1 MTTANVPWFRGGAV
15 WAWRLWLVSAALLCL
30 MAESPAEIP
39 QSRAPL
45 RLAGIYKVVSST
57 DPSFPASRTSEYF
70 FDFGQGLRPGR
81 HSGSVAVSLRRN
93 PHVQVRIMAWQ
104 YFPERGELVI
114 GSPTAEGS
122 RVAVARAVWNITG
135 SSRGALLER
144 GNHRIVIQPPAPGDY

>member
-1 MTTANVPWFRGGAV
+1 M
-15 WAWRLWLVSAALLCL
+15 LCL
-30 MAESPAEIP
+30 MAESSAEIP
-39 QSRAPL
+39 QSRSSL
-45 RLAGIYKVVSST
+45 RLAGIYKVASST

-70 FDFGQGLRPGR
+70 FDFGHGLRPGR

-122 RVAVARAVWNITG
+122 RVAVARAVWKITG